1 MTGKYES
8 HVANRLEVIK
18 GWCRDGLT
26 EEEIAKRLGIAYST
40 FKKYKSDYPALSAV
54 LKEGKEVADYRVENA
69 LYEKALGG
77 DTTAMIFWLKNR
89 RAKQWREKQEIDHSH
104 EFHIKVDLVDDE
116 HEEG

>member
-89 RAKQWREKQEIDHSH
+89 KPEQWREKQEIAHSGGLD
-104 EFHIKVDLVDDE
+104 IVVDVVEDGD
-116 HEEG
+116 

>member
-69 LYEKALGG
+69 LYEKALNG

-89 RAKQWREKQEIDHSH
+89 RPEQWREKQEIAHSGG
-104 EFHIKVDLVDDE
+104 IDIVVDVVEDGD
-116 HEEG
+116 

>member
-69 LYEKALGG
+69 LYNKAING

-89 RAKQWREKQEIDHSH
+89 KPEQWREKQEIAHSGGLD
-104 EFHIKVDLVDDE
+104 IVVDVVEDGD
-116 HEEG
+116 